1 MDRMLIYLLKRKR
14 FLISF
19 LFLSTLVIAS
29 ILNTILNDGKIRQT
43 MFHTDKNGNLIDK
56 APYPPFTE
64 YILGTDRYGYD
75 LVHLLV
81 EGAKWTIGIVL
92 VVTLLRMILGL
103 IISSFIFSI
112 KPAIFNLIKSIF
124 EPFSVVPQTIIAY
137 FILFSVLWRP
147 GDGFHTSFWQRAAFE
162 TIVLVLLA
170 VPNLTIHLAN
180 EMKIVEKESFIEVA
194 RTLGAS
200 KFRIFFKHIVPH
212 VYEKWILLFGQ
223 QFIQSL
229 QLLAHLGFM
238 SLFFGGTIPPDDD
251 TPPRSVSFEW
261 SGVIGGDISYLYS
274 YPWIVMIPIG
284 FFVLTSISV
293 ALINESVKSY
303 FQSDERQRLRTKK
316 AAKREESVKIK
327 LPAS

>member
-1 MDRMLIYLLKRKR
+1 MLIYLFKRKR

-29 ILNTILNDGKIRQT
+29 MLNTVLNDGKIRQT
-43 MFHTDKNGNLIDK
+43 MVQTDENGNILDK
-56 APYPPFTE
+56 PPYRPFTE
-64 YILGTDRYGYD
+64 YILGSDRYGYD

-92 VVTLLRMILGL
+92 IVALLRMILSI
-103 IISSFIFSI
+103 IISSFVFSL
-112 KPAIFNLIKSIF
+112 KPAFFNSMKSIF

-147 GDGFHTSFWQRAAFE
+147 GDGFHTSFWERATFE
-162 TIVLVLLA
+162 TIVLVFLA

-180 EMKIVEKESFIEVA
+180 EMKIVERESFIEVA
-194 RTLGAS
+194 RTLGAG
-200 KFRIFFKHIVPH
+200 KARIFFKHIVPH

-229 QLLAHLGFM
+229 TLLAHLGFM
-238 SLFFGGTIPPDDD
+238 SLFFGGTIPPSDDG
-251 TPPRSVSFEW
+251 TPPRSVSYEW

-274 YPWIVMIPIG
+274 YPWIVLVPIG
-284 FFVLTSISV
+284 FFIATSISV
-293 ALINESVKSY
+293 ALINESIKSY
-303 FQSDERQRLRTKK
+303 FQSEDRLRLRSIK
-316 AAKREESVKIK
+316 AAKRDESVKIK
-327 LPAS
+327 LTAS